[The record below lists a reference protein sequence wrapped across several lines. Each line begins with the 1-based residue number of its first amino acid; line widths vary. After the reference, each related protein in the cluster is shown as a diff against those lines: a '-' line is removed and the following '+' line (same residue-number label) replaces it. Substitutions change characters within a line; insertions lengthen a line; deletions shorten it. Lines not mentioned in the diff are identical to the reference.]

1 MGRLCKKASYRLNAK
16 IGIST
21 RERATIR
28 PKVSEMKLGASSLAG
43 ASSGSARLIKGCPC
57 YREFGDEKVCLN
69 NDDVLP
75 IISISVDP
83 SFFSESQSPEDL
95 LKFKSSRKNMCYLLV
110 FLDETNDKVY
120 CVSQGQ
126 RIRINKCDVKS
137 SDVLDALQFVTST
150 EQSSDGVVC
159 SDCLYKYLIMNTEV
173 FADRLSETERREII
187 SAYVKNLAVKMA
199 TDLEEVGEETV
210 LDEGVDPLEHV
221 ENSIKDLMKQRS
233 EWASRIDDLKKEEA
247 SEDLIELMEHYKL
260 LARLETVFLFQV
272 ITLSQ
277 APDQVVSLGI
287 LKFMVEVAGR
297 VVSLN
302 NEIREK
308 SHKVMETGGI
318 PNQVQ
323 QLLEIHSDKRRRT
336 EHRFSNLLRAL
347 SQIRT

>member
-1 MGRLCKKASYRLNAK
+1 
-16 IGIST
+16 
-21 RERATIR
+21 
-28 PKVSEMKLGASSLAG
+28 MKLGSSSLAG

-83 SFFSESQSPEDL
+83 SFFAESQSPEEL

-110 FLDETNDKVY
+110 FLDETDDKVY

-126 RIRINKCDVKS
+126 RIRINNCDVKS

-187 SAYVKNLAVKMA
+187 AAYVKNLAVKMA
-199 TDLEEVGEETV
+199 TDLEETGKETV

-233 EWASRIDDLKKEEA
+233 EWASQIDEMKKKEA

-277 APDQVVSLGI
+277 APDQVVSLGV

-308 SHKVMETGGI
+308 SHKVVKAGGI
-318 PNQVQ
+318 PNQVL

>member
-1 MGRLCKKASYRLNAK
+1 
-16 IGIST
+16 
-21 RERATIR
+21 
-28 PKVSEMKLGASSLAG
+28 MKLGASALAG
-43 ASSGSARLIKGCPC
+43 ASSGSPRLVKGCPC

-83 SFFSESQSPEDL
+83 SFFAESQSPKEL

-110 FLDETNDKVY
+110 FLDKADDKVY

-137 SDVLDALQFVTST
+137 SDVLDALHFVTST

-173 FADRLSETERREII
+173 FADRFSETERGEII
-187 SAYVKNLAVKMA
+187 AAYVRNLAVKMA
-199 TDLEEVGEETV
+199 MDLEETVEEAV
-210 LDEGVDPLEHV
+210 LDEGVDPLELV
-221 ENSIKDLMKQRS
+221 ENHIKDLMKQRS
-233 EWASRIDDLKKEEA
+233 EWASRIDDMKKEGA
-247 SEDLIELMEHYKL
+247 NEDLIELMEHYKL

-297 VVSLN
+297 VVDLN

-308 SHKVMETGGI
+308 SYKVMETGGV

-323 QLLEIHSDKRRRT
+323 QLFEIHSNKRKRT